1 MLDRS
6 QSYLLVVL
14 GSDRGAR
21 FDHIGSSGRN
31 ESTRQ
36 TKILHSAQKIY
47 IPSSPR
53 VTKAALHCSEKTKRK
68 VTGGMKYKIV
78 NSDFLLNTHKV
89 NVINNVRIQKL
100 CLETLVYRA
109 LPVLKNQI
117 STKD

>member
-1 MLDRS
+1 
-6 QSYLLVVL
+6 
-14 GSDRGAR
+14 
-21 FDHIGSSGRN
+21 
-31 ESTRQ
+31 
-36 TKILHSAQKIY
+36 
-47 IPSSPR
+47 
-53 VTKAALHCSEKTKRK
+53 
-68 VTGGMKYKIV
+68 MKYKIV